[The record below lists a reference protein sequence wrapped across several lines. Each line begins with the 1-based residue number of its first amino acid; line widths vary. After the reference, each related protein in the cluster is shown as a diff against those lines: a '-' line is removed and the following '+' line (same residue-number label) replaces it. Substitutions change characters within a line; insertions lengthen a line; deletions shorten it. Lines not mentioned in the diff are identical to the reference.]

1 MVSFSDEGYIGREEM
16 TAMLAPRGHVHVVER
31 PYRRYVGAQ
40 IGIYNSGGK
49 KVGKV
54 SHLDNRELVF
64 VATRRDIDL
73 GDLAQT
79 TRREPL
85 LFA

>member
-1 MVSFSDEGYIGREEM
+1 
-16 TAMLAPRGHVHVVER
+16 MLAPRGRVHVVER
-31 PYRRYVGAQ
+31 PYRRYVGAR
-40 IGIYNSGGK
+40 IGIYNPGGQ

-73 GDLAQT
+73 GDLAEVK
-79 TRREPL
+79 RSEPL